1 MKTGWLSMGGV
12 CVVCAG
18 IWFYDH
24 HGAGGLSPDDSLS
37 GSDSGSQKPETRHPV
52 RHQEDRKLTL
62 IRVMKFA
69 TIRDLEAAR
78 EAIPDP
84 MADDALAIVRRA
96 GFDLVLEYLESRPAF
111 SIEGENDPFD
121 EALAWA
127 GGYLLSE
134 ISVDRALDFIIRS
147 TRPLIKYVGF
157 GSHMEAYEKLA
168 LLAFKNRDRAA
179 YDKIKEVYR
188 AGCTG
193 VDGFPP
199 DPGRAAPVGVI
210 VTDLRRTGMSVR
222 EIGGLFGDMGER
234 FPEQCEEWFRSDFDI
249 RVFGGEENLVKEL
262 EDISPDLRRQYL
274 QTKATNK
281 STRSRIYIAENPWL
295 TAEEKRLFLP
305 RWVSGDPEPAMD
317 WIVKNDLPFLAK
329 EIRSWIRHNPEWL
342 ESWYA
347 KQTDPEVRKIV
358 EAEYAKSPK

>member
-1 MKTGWLSMGGV
+1 MK
-12 CVVCAG
+12 
-18 IWFYDH
+18 
-24 HGAGGLSPDDSLS
+24 
-37 GSDSGSQKPETRHPV
+37 
-52 RHQEDRKLTL
+52 
-62 IRVMKFA
+62 
-69 TIRDLEAAR
+69 
-78 EAIPDP
+78 
-84 MADDALAIVRRA
+84 
-96 GFDLVLEYLESRPAF
+96 SRPAF

-134 ISVDRALDFIIRS
+134 ISVDRALDFDGH
-147 TRPLIKYVGF
+147 PLHAPPQYVGF

-199 DPGRAAPVGVI
+199 DPGRAAPVVI

-222 EIGGLFGDMGER
+222 EIGGLFGDMGR
-234 FPEQCEEWFRSDFDI
+234 DFRAVREEWFRSDFDI

-295 TAEEKRLFLP
+295 TVEEKDLFLP

-329 EIRSWIRHNPEWL
+329 EIGRGSGTIRSG
-342 ESWYA
+342 
-347 KQTDPEVRKIV
+347 
-358 EAEYAKSPK
+358 